1 MTLSA
6 AVYDAAVAVPPWRE
20 GRGARRIAV
29 HAHDED
35 SLTLAWQAGR
45 ALLDRQPDR
54 RVAALLLATTT
65 PPAVDGGNA
74 SVLAEALRLD
84 TDGLLVQEYSGG
96 LFASGAALASAA
108 ALVSAGVAP
117 ALVLLTDAR
126 RGSDGKALGSGAAAL
141 LVTEEGPVRFRIA
154 AAGAD
159 SAREVYSLGDG
170 LVDHEPAFTRWLAA
184 RELPAVVSGGA
195 ALGLGAP
202 GGAFPALGAPDG
214 PAPGMGAPGGAFPAL
229 GAPDGP
235 APGMGAPEHALP
247 DHTVTLAAGSRGIP
261 GTGHLG
267 CAAAW
272 VEAVVKAVKAEAEAA
287 EASGAEASGADASA
301 SVRAAAADGGGP
313 DDDPGPGS
321 TPATR
326 EIREIRAT
334 RVHVD
339 IRGGARY
346 LLELDFTQGRPT
358 SPAPTGD
365 DGPPPP
371 PAPDAGDFTPYTSQ
385 AQAWRDRREEL
396 RLIGM
401 RCDACDAPHF
411 PAAPA
416 CPVHG
421 PAAELRPYE
430 MTLTGRVLTRTRDH
444 VFPVGGPLTAA
455 VVELADG
462 GRFYGQVAAGH
473 DVAIG
478 DPVELVLRRIATGA
492 DAAPR
497 YFWKILPA
505 PDGKGR

>member
-141 LVTEEGPVRFRIA
+141 LVTKEGPVRFRIA

-202 GGAFPALGAPDG
+202 GGAVPAV
-214 PAPGMGAPGGAFPAL
+214 
-229 GAPDGP
+229 
-235 APGMGAPEHALP
+235 GAPERALL

-267 CAAAW
+267 CAATW
-272 VEAVVKAVKAEAEAA
+272 VEAVAKAEAAVTDAAVAEAA
-287 EASGAEASGADASA
+287 EASGVDASGADASA

-321 TPATR
+321 TPATG
-326 EIREIRAT
+326 EIRAT

-358 SPAPTGD
+358 SPAPTRD

-371 PAPDAGDFTPYTSQ
+371 PAPDAGGFTPYTSQ